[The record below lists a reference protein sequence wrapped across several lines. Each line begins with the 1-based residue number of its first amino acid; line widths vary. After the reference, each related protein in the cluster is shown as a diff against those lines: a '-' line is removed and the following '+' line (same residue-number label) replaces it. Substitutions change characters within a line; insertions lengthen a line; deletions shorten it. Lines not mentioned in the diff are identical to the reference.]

1 MSGSVARRGFTLIE
15 LVVVIA
21 LMAVVI
27 GVSAPALASLDR
39 GGADSSAVD
48 VVTAL
53 LRRSRMTAI
62 DRAIA
67 VDLTIDPATARYW
80 VYPPEASGVL
90 DVRAG
95 ARLVAGAPRVHYRFS
110 PDGEANADGQL
121 FVQQGQMS
129 VPVLIEPW
137 TGEVRSAPR

>member
-1 MSGSVARRGFTLIE
+1 LRRGFTLIE

-21 LMAVVI
+21 LMAVIV
-27 GVSAPALASLDR
+27 GVSAPALASLDHR
-39 GGADSSAVD
+39 SADSSAVD

-53 LRRSRMTAI
+53 LRRSRVTAI
-62 DRAIA
+62 DRALA

-80 VYPPEASGVL
+80 IYPPETTGVL

-95 ARLVAGAPRVHYRFS
+95 TQFVAGAPRVHYRFL
-110 PDGEANADGQL
+110 PDGEVNADGRL

-129 VPVLIEPW
+129 VPVLIEAW
-137 TGEVRSAPR
+137 TGEVPSASR